1 VFGIVGLAAPDND
14 VLSRNA
20 PAVVVSVVIALIGL
34 VIALLPA
41 RESSARATRGT
52 AATRWTGRSPRA
64 RTAEPAGGWN
74 GTGCHNVGPIV
85 TQTSDPVADGSAAAR
100 LLDVRSL
107 YAEPDALLSPRG
119 QQVVARFPGAEI
131 IEVPSHWQIPELHGN
146 SGNVDRWVRVKTET
160 LVLGVKKSLS
170 ARPNGRSSDFIA
182 PSTSNGCAMACAY
195 CYVPRR
201 KGYANPITVF
211 TNIDKITRYLRGH
224 VKRQGVK
231 PEPDQ
236 VDPHAWVYDIGENS
250 DVSVDALVSDNVA
263 DLVGTFRDLPTA
275 KASFATKFVNREL
288 LDLDPQGRTR
298 IRFSLMPETDAKLLD
313 IRTSTIAERI
323 AAIDDFVGAGYE
335 VHLNL
340 SPVVLRESWERDW
353 SELLVRLDD
362 ELGAAFKR
370 QAAAEIIMLT
380 HNRDLHEVNLGWHP
394 KAEDT
399 LWRPELQQAKRSQS
413 GMWNVRYRNDHKRE
427 GVQGIQDLIAAHA
440 PWLRVR
446 YAF

>member
-1 VFGIVGLAAPDND
+1 MTP
-14 VLSRNA
+14 
-20 PAVVVSVVIALIGL
+20 
-34 VIALLPA
+34 
-41 RESSARATRGT
+41 T
-52 AATRWTGRSPRA
+52 AA
-64 RTAEPAGGWN
+64 
-74 GTGCHNVGPIV
+74 
-85 TQTSDPVADGSAAAR
+85 QR
-100 LLDVRSL
+100 LLQIGRI
-107 YAEPDALLSPRG
+107 YAEPEAHESTRG
-119 QQVVARFPGAEI
+119 QEIVARFPDAEVI
-131 IEVPSHWQIPELHGN
+131 DVDSHWKIPELHGN
-146 SGNVDRWVRVKTET
+146 AGNVERWVRVKTET

-231 PEPDQ
+231 LEPDQ
-236 VDPHAWVYDIGENS
+236 VDPTAWVYDIGENS
-250 DVSVDALVSDNVA
+250 DCSVDALVSDNVA
-263 DLVGTFRDLPTA
+263 DLIATFRELPTA

-298 IRFSLMPETDAKLLD
+298 IRFSLMPERDAKLLD
-313 IRTSTIAERI
+313 IRTSSIPERI
-323 AAIDDFVGAGYE
+323 AAVDDFVAAGYE
-335 VHLNL
+335 VHLNF
-340 SPVVLRESWERDW
+340 SPIVIRDGWEQDW
-353 SELLVRLDD
+353 GELLVRLDD
-362 ELGAAFKR
+362 EQGPAFKA

-394 KAEDT
+394 RAEDV
-399 LWRPELQQAKRSQS
+399 LWRPELQQAKRSQT
-413 GMWNVRYRNDHKRE
+413 GMWNVRYRNDVKRE
-427 GVQGIQDLIAAHA
+427 GVSAVQDLIAAHA